1 MKSCWERHLDL
12 ACTRLEQQ
20 TEINEKQQRK
30 MVEQEKEVTELGEKL
45 TEQGRVLEEAVKT
58 IRYLDGFQSAA
69 TRTVY
74 EGEVEGIH
82 QSLLIGRRV
91 SSASFYLR
99 GYKMNLIIQRDLR
112 VPLMKISG
120 KEAVFVGINVIV
132 GEYDHLIK
140 WPFRSKVL
148 VSLPDA
154 EDRNPGVSF
163 EVCIASP
170 SEDKEPILVK
180 SAYRSEHFSFSVR
193 FVVKLLGRE

>member
-30 MVEQEKEVTELGEKL
+30 MVEQEKKMTELGEKL

-74 EGEVEGIH
+74 EGDLEGIH

-99 GYKMNLIIQRDLR
+99 GYKMNLIIQRDAR

-120 KEAVFVGINVIV
+120 KVAVFVGINVIV

-140 WPFRSKVL
+140 WPFRSRVMISFPGAK
-148 VSLPDA
+148 
-154 EDRNPGVSF
+154 DRNREVSF

-170 SEDKEPILVK
+170 SEDKEPRFVESGYLLRDL
-180 SAYRSEHFSFSVR
+180 APPYR
-193 FVVKLLGRE
+193 FVVKLSGGE